1 MKLQVTLASTA
12 LASLLLDANAAV
24 ESLSRKREGSLPE
37 SFITSADDNVN
48 VSPVAA
54 LKLTEEEELFLR
66 YLQEE
71 SSHSLSAP
79 TVSPSSKP
87 SALPSAE
94 PSASPSK
101 KPTSSPSKNPTRPP
115 VVGTFSP
122 TKAPVQ
128 APVLTGDAQTEFQRM
143 QENTSTLTYEGHL
156 YKLVDCDFV
165 RKKPSVR
172 CVMDKVKS
180 HCPVACSAS
189 QYLNEDSAATFY
201 APDVR
206 ERTCKWVAKRTE
218 KRCKKKNYVAHCP
231 KSCGDNK
238 AEDFAGSFFALPS
251 NPCKYVGGNI
261 NKRCT
266 WKVAKKH
273 CPETCGFI
281 CPSGEQ
287 CATTDAPEGKTFPV
301 PFERYTCSGVAALN
315 FNKRK
320 RRCKKS
326 WMKSTCRKTCAEF
339 A

>member
-24 ESLSRKREGSLPE
+24 DSLARKREGSLPE

-66 YLQEE
+66 YLQED
-71 SSHSLSAP
+71 SSHSFSLSGP
-79 TVSPSSKP
+79 TASPSSKP
-87 SALPSAE
+87 SARPSAK
-94 PSASPSK
+94 PTASPSK
-101 KPTSSPSKNPTRPP
+101 RPTSSPSKNPTRPP
-115 VVGTFSP
+115 VVGTFAP
-122 TKAPVQ
+122 TKAPVI
-128 APVLTGDAQTEFQRM
+128 TGDAQTEFQKM
-143 QENTSTLTYEGHL
+143 QENTSTLTYNGDL
-156 YKLVDCDFV
+156 YRLVDCDFV

-172 CVMDKVKS
+172 CDMDKVKS

-189 QYLNEDSAATFY
+189 QYMNEDSTAVFY
-201 APDVR
+201 SPDVR
-206 ERTCKWVAKRTE
+206 ERTCKWVAKNTE
-218 KRCKKKNYVAHCP
+218 KRCKKKNYVAYCP
-231 KSCGDNK
+231 NTCGDKK
-238 AEDFAGSFFALPS
+238 AEDTAGSFFALPS
-251 NPCKYVGGNI
+251 NACKYVGGNI

-273 CPETCGFI
+273 CPETCGLI
-281 CPSGEQ
+281 CPSGEE

-301 PFERYTCSGVAALN
+301 PFERYTCSDVAALN
-315 FNKRK
+315 YNKRQ